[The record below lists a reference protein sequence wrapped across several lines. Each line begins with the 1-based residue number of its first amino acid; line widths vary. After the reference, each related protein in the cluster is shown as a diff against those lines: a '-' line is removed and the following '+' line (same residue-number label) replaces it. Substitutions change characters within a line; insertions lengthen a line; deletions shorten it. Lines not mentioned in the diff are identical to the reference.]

1 MVVRPK
7 SLGYKMVARPTTFE
21 SGKELSGDL
30 KTNPFGY
37 V

>member
-1 MVVRPK
+1 
-7 SLGYKMVARPTTFE
+7 MVARPTTFE